1 MVNDNQQLNLPASN
15 PVATLSQQNELSAA
29 NQTANNVDHRQQSEL
44 LRQEI
49 IRRASQLQ
57 QVVASSMEIL
67 KNNGDLIVRRL
78 LEQLNSRLDQAK
90 SKADKIINEVS
101 FNQSIR

>member
-1 MVNDNQQLNLPASN
+1 MATDGQQLNLAEAVEQPGFNLSSAN
-15 PVATLSQQNELSAA
+15 PVN
-29 NQTANNVDHRQQSEL
+29 HREQSEV

-49 IRRASQLQ
+49 VRRASQLQ
-57 QVVASSMEIL
+57 QVVASSMEAL

-101 FNQSIR
+101 RVP